1 MYGLNNNTGF
11 NYKDSMNNFK
21 QMSRKITNTTSPY
34 IKKGK
39 AFIEIANALKNFQN
53 GSTWWEKI
61 KPIIPYIK
69 D

>member
-11 NYKDSMNNFK
+11 NYRDSINNFK
-21 QMSRKITNTTSPY
+21 QISRKITNTASPY

-39 AFIEIANALKNFQN
+39 AFLEIANALKSFQN

-61 KPIIPYIK
+61 RPIIPYMK